1 MENDAELFAWLR
13 LTQSRGLGQEAVR
26 RLLAALGSP
35 EAVLDAGP
43 SIWRAVAGAAAAQ
56 GLTETSPAAE
66 AAYQATRTWLQN
78 DPDHHA
84 LLHWGDER
92 YPPALLQT
100 ADPPPL
106 LWAQGRLALL
116 QRPSLAMVGSRNASA
131 QGLDNARA
139 FASHLSRGGLTIVSG
154 LALGIDGAAH
164 EGALEGAGSTIG
176 VVGTGLDVVYPRRHA
191 RLWQRVASEG
201 LILSEFAPG
210 TPPLQ
215 ANFPRRNRVIAGLA
229 LGTLV
234 VEAAMQSGSLITAR
248 LALEAGREVL
258 AIPGSIHSPQARGCL
273 HLIQQGAKLVTSA
286 EDILQELPAW
296 ARQAGPAAAPANV
309 PAPPAGDPPRDDPD
323 APFWRALGHDPVSLD
338 ALVARCGWP
347 AAELSTRLL
356 TLELEGRVARLPGGL
371 YQRRASA

>member
-1 MENDAELFAWLR
+1 
-13 LTQSRGLGQEAVR
+13 
-26 RLLAALGSP
+26 
-35 EAVLDAGP
+35 
-43 SIWRAVAGAAAAQ
+43 
-56 GLTETSPAAE
+56 
-66 AAYQATRTWLQN
+66 
-78 DPDHHA
+78 
-84 LLHWGDER
+84 
-92 YPPALLQT
+92 
-100 ADPPPL
+100 
-106 LWAQGRLALL
+106 
-116 QRPSLAMVGSRNASA
+116 MVGSRNASA

-164 EGALEGAGSTIG
+164 EGALEGGGSTIG
-176 VVGTGLDVVYPRRHA
+176 VVGTGLDVIYPRRHA
-191 RLWQRVASEG
+191 RLWQRVAHEG

-215 ANFPRRNRVIAGLA
+215 ANFPRRNRVIAGLT

-296 ARQAGPAAAPANV
+296 ARPASDSQQV
-309 PAPPAGDPPRDDPD
+309 PPAGATRPD
-323 APFWRALGHDPVSLD
+323 VAPDSDPFWRALGHDPVSLD
-338 ALVARCGWP
+338 TLVDRSGWP
-347 AAELSTRLL
+347 AHELQARLL
-356 TLELEGRVARLPGGL
+356 TLELDGEVARLPGGL
-371 YQRRASA
+371 FQRRALG